1 VRHKAAHAGLAAAL
15 FILVSAAGAA
25 AQTPAPAA
33 PPEQAPRP
41 AAATDTTANEDTADE
56 DFELDIVSR
65 RITEQDFLAS
75 TSVATGDSGPG
86 GLNLRIGAAVRASDI
101 DVQLRNVRGR
111 VRFRASLE
119 PVLRLLGPRRAPA
132 APAP

>member
-1 VRHKAAHAGLAAAL
+1 MRHKAARAGLLAAL
-15 FILVSAAGAA
+15 FILVSAAASA

-33 PPEQAPRP
+33 PREQAAQPEE
-41 AAATDTTANEDTADE
+41 AATDTTADE

-75 TSVATGDSGPG
+75 TSVATDDSEPG
-86 GLNLRIGAAVRASDI
+86 GLDLRVGAAVRASDI

-119 PVLRLLGPRRAPA
+119 PVLRRLGPRRGSPRQ
-132 APAP
+132 